1 MPSTMLADRDWLR
14 DHGYTVH
21 HNPSLHGLIIE
32 DFELP
37 AGWEPQTT
45 DVLLRYLTAG
55 PLHHARVYLP
65 EEARYTEGDVQHYT
79 KKGPDGWRWYCIH
92 RSIDDPARIEIEDV
106 FRLFMA
112 SLNHPEEDL
121 PVVKVGEA
129 TPEQVATD
137 PAVRD
142 ILPF

>member
-1 MPSTMLADRDWLR
+1 MLADRDWLR
-14 DHGYTVH
+14 DHGYTVRH
-21 HNPSLHGLIIE
+21 HPSLHGLIIE

-65 EEARYTEGDVQHYT
+65 AAAHYTEGDAPHFT
-79 KKGPDGWRWYCIH
+79 EKGPDGWRWYCIH
-92 RSIDDPARIEIEDV
+92 RFIDDPARIDIEDV

-112 SLNHPEEDL
+112 SLNHPAEDL
-121 PVVKVGEA
+121 PVIQVDDEP
-129 TPEQVATD
+129 PEQVATD
-137 PAVRD
+137 AAVRD
-142 ILPF
+142 YLPF